1 MNRSE
6 HKVEPL
12 KFSDKC
18 GGGGAGKSRSC
29 LDFPGAS
36 DYIFIGRGFP
46 RNQRMLIAM
55 PRNQG
60 SVPAHCDVCVMGGG
74 PAGSNVASLLAQK
87 GFSVVLLEKGH
98 HPRYQVGESLLPH
111 FWKFADQ
118 IGVADAI
125 QAEGFLG
132 KGGAITV
139 WDGKIH
145 QFRFADFGFKRPAL
159 HVERDRFD
167 LILFKH
173 ASDSGAYAYEG
184 ITVQNVDFEGGT
196 PVVHFKDGRDPQGSA
211 HALEC
216 SYVVDATGTAALLA
230 RQFGTRKLVEA
241 DTRYVA
247 LWGYYDDARFFSI
260 DGKSHGFEEVGSAQ
274 PATFISS
281 YEHGWSWHITLRD
294 RTSVGLVSTVE
305 QLKRR
310 TRAEQEQYFR
320 DTCGSVPFLKDLLAD
335 ATLSDPRIRFMP
347 DYSYYSENLCGDGFY
362 CVGDAGAFA
371 DPIFSH
377 GLQATFYGASL
388 CAWALESA
396 LNDPARKERYAKIC
410 DAKLRQYY
418 DFSRALALGASGSE
432 GTEPE
437 LVKSL
442 LESMSPQDLEMT
454 LVASV
459 ISNRSDNFRK
469 MAADAGLLER
479 FGGGYFTDKATFLSD
494 LHI

>member
-1 MNRSE
+1 M
-6 HKVEPL
+6 
-12 KFSDKC
+12 
-18 GGGGAGKSRSC
+18 
-29 LDFPGAS
+29 
-36 DYIFIGRGFP
+36 
-46 RNQRMLIAM
+46 
-55 PRNQG
+55 
-60 SVPAHCDVCVMGGG
+60 
-74 PAGSNVASLLAQK
+74 AQK
-87 GFSVVLLEKGH
+87 GFSVVVMEKGH

-125 QAEGFLG
+125 EKEGFLG

-173 ASDSGAYAYEG
+173 ASDSGAYVYEG
-184 ITVQNVDFEGGT
+184 ITVQRVDFGGAEPEVYFADSREPEG
-196 PVVHFKDGRDPQGSA
+196 PAQKLRCKF
-211 HALEC
+211 
-216 SYVVDATGTAALLA
+216 VVDATGVASLLA

-260 DGKSHGFEEVGSAQ
+260 DGHSHGFEEVATAQ
-274 PATFISS
+274 PVTFISS
-281 YEHGWSWHITLRD
+281 YEHGWSWHIALRD

-310 TRAEQEQYFR
+310 TRAEQEQYFK
-320 DTCGSVPFLKDLLAD
+320 DTCGKVPFLKDLLAP
-335 ATLSDPRIRFMP
+335 ATLSEPRIRFLP
-347 DYSYYSENLCGDGFY
+347 DYSYYSEKLCGDGFFS
-362 CVGDAGAFA
+362 VGDAGAFA
-371 DPIFSH
+371 DPIFSQ
-377 GLQATFYGASL
+377 GLQATFYGAAL
-388 CAWALESA
+388 IAWALESS
-396 LNDPARKERYAKIC
+396 LNHPARRERYAKIC

-418 DFSRALALGASGSE
+418 DFSRALSLDASGRE
-432 GTEPE
+432 GIDPE
-437 LVKSL
+437 LVGTL
-442 LESMSPQDLEMT
+442 LRAMSPNELEMT

-469 MAADAGLLER
+469 MAAEAGLLDR
-479 FGGGYFTDKATFLSD
+479 FGGGYFSDKATFLSE
-494 LHI
+494 LHV